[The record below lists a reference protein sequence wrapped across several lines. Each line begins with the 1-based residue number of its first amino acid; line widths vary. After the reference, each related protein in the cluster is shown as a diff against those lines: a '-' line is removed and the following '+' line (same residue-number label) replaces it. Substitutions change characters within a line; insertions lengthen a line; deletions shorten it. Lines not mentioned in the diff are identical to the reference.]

1 MNSLIVGIERSAGDV
16 QNAVFIV
23 FNGDTCTVVR
33 SAHNVESCACRLATY
48 VVGNYASGVSVYIN
62 VHALYRQTFAQ
73 RHCAFV
79 VQRVPVGTFHR
90 TNDCSVD
97 DSYRAV
103 VFDCGN
109 IFLLCIHRY
118 CVSAKVKNDILSF
131 GNCYR
136 FIGIYKQCYGRAV
149 TCVVNG
155 FLQRMIANVVH
166 NRYKG
171 LLNNFQNSVFA
182 DFNRIA
188 VDKFR
193 VAGGNCEIS
202 TAYVVVSTGGD
213 NAACKFTTR
222 NGNCGNGCRAGFVLY
237 VCFVESLTVGVCS
250 QVLEFATA
258 DVYSDLSLC
267 SVLTDCNC
275 SACYRGT
282 ATVRSFGKV
291 GFCGNNSVRNV
302 QCAVAKFNCAIVT
315 DNFATVHIEGTN
327 TGMIDCSRTYHLAT
341 VYSNFG
347 RQCIGTVVTYC
358 GCLGCCNY

>member
-1 MNSLIVGIERSAGDV
+1 
-16 QNAVFIV
+16 
-23 FNGDTCTVVR
+23 
-33 SAHNVESCACRLATY
+33 
-48 VVGNYASGVSVYIN
+48 
-62 VHALYRQTFAQ
+62 
-73 RHCAFV
+73 
-79 VQRVPVGTFHR
+79 
-90 TNDCSVD
+90 
-97 DSYRAV
+97 
-103 VFDCGN
+103 
-109 IFLLCIHRY
+109 
-118 CVSAKVKNDILSF
+118 
-131 GNCYR
+131 
-136 FIGIYKQCYGRAV
+136 
-149 TCVVNG
+149 
-155 FLQRMIANVVH
+155 MIANVVH

-193 VAGGNCEIS
+193 VAGGNCEV
-202 TAYVVVSTGGD
+202 TATYVVVSTFRKHC
-213 NAACKFTTR
+213 ACKRTACNF
-222 NGNCGNGCRAGFVLY
+222 NYGNRCFACNVLY
-237 VCFVESLTVGVCS
+237 VGFVESLTVGVCS

-291 GFCGNNSVRNV
+291 GFCGNNSVLNV